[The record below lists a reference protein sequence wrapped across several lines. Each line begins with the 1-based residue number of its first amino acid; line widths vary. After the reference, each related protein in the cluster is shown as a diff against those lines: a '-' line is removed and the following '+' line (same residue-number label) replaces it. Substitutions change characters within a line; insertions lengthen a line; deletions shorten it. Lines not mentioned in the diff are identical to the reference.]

1 MSAWSAAL
9 IDAARGA
16 GARYR
21 DEEIDETVAF
31 LEWLREHH
39 FVFLGDA
46 RLRDRRGPRRA
57 GTRSWSQGRG
67 PGSCATRSD
76 STYAEGQP
84 LSDMRRACASASRAA
99 TCC

>member
-1 MSAWSAAL
+1 M

-16 GARYR
+16 GARYG

-39 FVFLGDA
+39 FVFLGTRDYAIVEGPAGRRCSSWPGRDA
-46 RLRDRRGPRRA
+46 
-57 GTRSWSQGRG
+57 
-67 PGSCATRSD
+67 GSCARRALDLRQGPRS
-76 STYAEGQP
+76 QRC
-84 LSDMRRACASASRAA
+84 RRACASASRAA